1 MDFLNTQLGRF
12 LWLAI
17 TGVIFIVLL
26 IQIFKS
32 AVASWKRTGKISS
45 IFDEIIE
52 GIAVVAIYIVIIANP
67 ATTIL
72 SWISTPIIWFLNLI
86 KGFIT
91 QITGMHL

>member
-17 TGVIFIVLL
+17 TGAVFVVMLV
-26 IQIFKS
+26 QIFKS

-52 GIAVVAIYIVIIANP
+52 GIIVVAIYIVVIANP
-67 ATTIL
+67 ATTVL
-72 SWISTPIIWFLNLI
+72 GWVSTPIIWILNLI
-86 KGFIT
+86 KAFIT
-91 QITGMHL
+91 QVTGMPL